1 MIFLNKIILFNFA
14 EYKLNN
20 MGIQEFNSLVINN
33 AEGLKPFAITLTR
46 DKDLAED
53 LYQETLYKAFAH
65 REKYQPGTN
74 IKAWLCTIMR
84 NVFIND
90 YRRNER
96 KKTITEGVRY
106 AEQYNASGFSSERNI
121 RLKEIN
127 TAIYNL
133 PGVFKN
139 ACLLYLQGYKYNE
152 IALALNEP
160 LGTIKS
166 RIHFAR
172 KLLHKQIDR

>member
-1 MIFLNKIILFNFA
+1 MS
-14 EYKLNN
+14 
-20 MGIQEFNSLVINN
+20 IQEFNCLVVNN
-33 AEGLKPFAITLTR
+33 AEGLKPFAITLT
-46 DKDLAED
+46 KDREIAQD
-53 LYQETLYKAFAH
+53 LYQETLYKALAH
-65 REKYQPGTN
+65 RDKYQPGTN

-84 NVFIND
+84 NIFIND

-96 KKTITEGVRY
+96 KRIVIDAVQY
-106 AEQYNASGFSSERNI
+106 AEQNNYSHFASDSAA

-127 TAIYNL
+127 AAIFNL
-133 PGVFKN
+133 PSIFKN
-139 ACLLYLQGYKYNE
+139 VCLLYLQGYKYNE

-172 KLLHKQIDR
+172 KLLQKQLDR

>member
-1 MIFLNKIILFNFA
+1 MFKFDKTNIKQ
-14 EYKLNN
+14 
-20 MGIQEFNSLVINN
+20 MSIQEFNALVVNN

-46 DKDLAED
+46 DSDLARD
-53 LYQETLYKAFAH
+53 LCQETLYKALAH

-74 IKAWLCTIMR
+74 IKAWLSTIMR
-84 NVFIND
+84 NIFIND

-96 KKTITEGVRY
+96 KKLVTDALRY
-106 AEQYNASGFSSERNI
+106 AERYKGYEGADKSI

-127 TAIYNL
+127 TAINDL
-133 PGVFKN
+133 PSIFKK
-139 ACLLYLQGYKYNE
+139 ACLLYLQGYKYDE
-152 IALALNEP
+152 IAQALNEP

-172 KLLHKQIDR
+172 KQLKKQIDR

>member
-1 MIFLNKIILFNFA
+1 MS
-14 EYKLNN
+14 
-20 MGIQEFNSLVINN
+20 IQEFNSLVVNN
-33 AEGLKPFAITLTR
+33 AEGLKSFAITLTW
-46 DKDLAED
+46 DKETAED

-84 NVFIND
+84 NIFIND

-96 KKTITEGVRY
+96 KRVITDAIRF
-106 AEQYNASGFSSERNI
+106 AEQYNQSAVSSERNI

-133 PGVFKN
+133 PGIFKN

-152 IALALNEP
+152 IAVALDEP

-172 KLLHKQIDR
+172 KLLQKQIDR

>member
-1 MIFLNKIILFNFA
+1 MS
-14 EYKLNN
+14 
-20 MGIQEFNSLVINN
+20 GQEFDSMVLTNS
-33 AEGLKPFAITLTR
+33 EGLKPFAITLTR
-46 DKDLAED
+46 DREAAQD

-65 REKYQPGTN
+65 REKYEAGTN
-74 IKAWLCTIMR
+74 IKAWLSTIMR
-84 NVFIND
+84 NIFINE

-96 KKTITEGVRY
+96 KRIVMDGLTYTEK
-106 AEQYNASGFSSERNI
+106 YNAPMQSSDRNI

-133 PGVFKN
+133 PGTFKN
-139 ACLLYLQGYKYNE
+139 ACMLYFQGYKYNE
-152 IALALNEP
+152 IAVALNEP

-172 KLLHKQIDR
+172 KMLKQQIDR